1 MSDDRKSASM
11 NDEARNDGALNDEA
25 LKDAA
30 GGVYSYE
37 SLRKTQIG
45 LDPETKKE
53 ARGYLNT
60 GLKVLSPAYGLASL
74 LNKD

>member
-1 MSDDRKSASM
+1 MADDSNSVSV
-11 NDEARNDGALNDEA
+11 NDETLEA
-25 LKDAA
+25 AA

-37 SLRKTQIG
+37 SLKHIRDG

-53 ARGYLNT
+53 ARGHLNT
-60 GLKVLSPAYGLASL
+60 GAKIVSPAYALISL